1 MPLLKLQTSASL
13 TDVQK
18 QTLLTSLSQTVAQII
33 GKPEQ
38 YVMVTVESVPM
49 IMSGQVQDAAFVE
62 LRSIGGIGGA
72 VNRQLSKALCEQLN
86 ASLGIDPVRIYLNF
100 MDVPAADW
108 GYNGSTFG

>member
-1 MPLLKLQTSASL
+1 MPLLKLQTSVSL
-13 TDVQK
+13 TDEQR

-49 IMSGQVQDAAFVE
+49 MMSGQGDDAAFVE
-62 LRSIGGIGGA
+62 VRSIGGIGGA
-72 VNRQLSKALCEQLN
+72 VNRRLSEGLCEQLN
-86 ASLGIDPVRIYLNF
+86 TALGIAPARIYLNF
-100 MDVPAADW
+100 MDVPASDW